1 MRLCIGF
8 ALGYA
13 LRVRPQPRAAEL
25 RIVPL
30 IRAGAKRANSNT
42 PPGPYKISRP
52 VTLDVERTTR
62 NTLGQDAGTA
72 PGTQLLDARTIR
84 YTGKDFFEAWTRY
97 SAR

>member
-1 MRLCIGF
+1 
-8 ALGYA
+8 
-13 LRVRPQPRAAEL
+13 L

-30 IRAGAKRANSNT
+30 IRAGAKRAISNT
-42 PPGPYKISRP
+42 PPGPYKISGP
-52 VTLDVERTTR
+52 VTLEVERTAR

-72 PGTQLLDARTIR
+72 PGTQLLLDARTIR